1 MRKVDV
7 CLTPELLHLYEVEN
21 RVVVIVDILR
31 ATSCMT
37 VAIAN
42 GVEKIIPVAK
52 LEECQSLREKG
63 CVGAAERDGKMPEGF
78 DLGNSPLAYL
88 NNAYAGKTIAM
99 TTTNGTLAI
108 AKSKD
113 AEEVIVGSFLNK
125 TAVINYL
132 ITQPNDVLIVCAGWK
147 GKVNLEDTLFA
158 GAVIE
163 GLKGYFEVEND
174 SVIASA
180 TLYNHAKKDMLTY
193 LSACSHVKR
202 LKNLNIQ
209 KDIEYCLR
217 EDQFNVI
224 PVLKEDAL
232 VDMEKLVLT

>member
-42 GVEKIIPVAK
+42 GVEKIIPVSK

-113 AEEVIVGSFLNK
+113 AEEVIIGSFLNK

-132 ITQPNDVLIVCAGWK
+132 INQPNDVLIVCAGWK

-158 GAVIE
+158 GAVVE
-163 GLKGYFEVEND
+163 GLKGHFETEND

-209 KDIEYCLR
+209 KDIEFCLR
-217 EDQFNVI
+217 EDLFNVI

>member
-7 CLTPELLHLYEVEN
+7 CLTPELLHLYEVKD

-147 GKVNLEDTLFA
+147 GKVNLED
-158 GAVIE
+158 
-163 GLKGYFEVEND
+163 
-174 SVIASA
+174 
-180 TLYNHAKKDMLTY
+180 
-193 LSACSHVKR
+193 
-202 LKNLNIQ
+202 
-209 KDIEYCLR
+209 
-217 EDQFNVI
+217 
-224 PVLKEDAL
+224 
-232 VDMEKLVLT
+232 